1 MPEHKPKYQSR
12 IFRQYL
18 EIDESDFQHHIRFYE
33 EHLEAIKKLDF
44 EEYYELHITYV
55 NALFEVGGYKKHL
68 QEVDSVIENSILRNI
83 KYFKGE
89 DIYRLMLFKKAAS
102 LYNLHRF
109 EEADYVLRELI
120 KIDPF
125 DKDPV
130 LFLKKCLR
138 KHHSSLKRRIWAISI
153 LCFLLTAAIIALEIL
168 WIRPFKSEYQ
178 TMVEI
183 IRFVTFIS
191 GIFILF
197 FGNLYHRMRI
207 EKEVNEFVSII
218 QQQKLKE
225 P

>member
-1 MPEHKPKYQSR
+1 
-12 IFRQYL
+12 
-18 EIDESDFQHHIRFYE
+18 
-33 EHLEAIKKLDF
+33 
-44 EEYYELHITYV
+44 
-55 NALFEVGGYKKHL
+55 
-68 QEVDSVIENSILRNI
+68 
-83 KYFKGE
+83 
-89 DIYRLMLFKKAAS
+89 MLFKKAAS
-102 LYNLHRF
+102 LFNLHRF

-125 DKDPV
+125 DKDPI

-138 KHHSSLKRRIWAISI
+138 RHQSSTKRLVWALSI
-153 LCFLLTAAIIALEIL
+153 FCFLLTAAIIAVEIL

-178 TMVEI
+178 TIVEI

-191 GIFILF
+191 GIFILL

-207 EKEVNEFVSII
+207 EKEVNEFVATI